1 MKDNTPNKVI
11 AKKRGR
17 PSIDVTWP
25 NQEFTARDVLAEL
38 KSRTGKEI
46 TPTAI
51 RVKMRKAVREGVIF
65 RTGKKADSVG
75 RPLFTYKKCLATVD
89 DAGVNLETGKFNG

>member
-1 MKDNTPNKVI
+1 MKDNTTNKTI

-17 PSIDVTWP
+17 PSIDVEWP
-25 NQEFTARDVLAEL
+25 NVEFTARDVLAEL
-38 KSRTGKEI
+38 KKSTGKEI

-51 RVKMRKAVREGVIF
+51 RVKMRKAVKDGVIF

-75 RPLFTYKKCLATVD
+75 RPLYTYRKCCPTVD
-89 DAGVNLETGKFNG
+89 DAGVDLSTGKFTG